1 MPRSIALA
9 TRRILLTAA
18 PSPIFMSPMRAIL
31 VVEDD
36 DDLRRD
42 ICAALTD
49 EGFVAR
55 EAQNGLDALLVLQED
70 QLPDLIILD
79 LIMPTMNGW
88 AFRAQQEL
96 DSRLAHIPVIVMSA
110 APLNRIAIVAS
121 DLVRKPV
128 DLVELLARVRAHF
141 LASELSG
148 AELPNGVISAPLD
161 IDDSPPLQ

>member
-1 MPRSIALA
+1 
-9 TRRILLTAA
+9 
-18 PSPIFMSPMRAIL
+18 MRTIL

-36 DDLRRD
+36 EDLRRD

-55 EAQNGLDALLVLQED
+55 EAQNGLQALMMLQED

-96 DSRLAHIPVIVMSA
+96 DGRLAHIPVIVMSA
-110 APLNRIAIVAS
+110 APLERVAS
-121 DLVRKPV
+121 VASGLIPKPIDLA
-128 DLVELLARVRAHF
+128 ELLACVRAR
-141 LASELSG
+141 LMAMDLRDAVSD
-148 AELPNGVISAPLD
+148 GVICAPLD
-161 IDDSPPLQ
+161 ISDSPPLA